1 MAEKKG
7 NFFFTSESVSEGH
20 PDKICDQISD
30 AVLDAILSK
39 DQTARVA
46 CETFCTTGLVVVGG
60 EITTNCYAPVNEIA
74 RDKIREIG
82 YSGKMGGGFDADN
95 CSVMVTL
102 DQQSADICAG
112 VDKSLETRDS
122 DEEDTGAGDQ
132 GIMFG
137 FACNE
142 TSEYMPLAINLSHA
156 IVKQLADVRKNH
168 PDINYLRP
176 DSKSQVTIEYRD
188 GVAARIEAI
197 VVSTQHDPEVKG
209 ETENSKIQEII
220 AQDIRKLVI
229 DKVLKDAPVK
239 IDDKTKLYFNPSGR
253 FVIGGPQGDAGL
265 TGRKII
271 VDTYGGY
278 ARHGGGA
285 FSGKDPTKVDRS
297 AAYAARHA
305 AKNIVAAGLAEQ
317 CEIQLSY
324 AIGVAKPTS
333 IYVNTFT
340 TSEHS
345 DEKLV
350 QIIEQVFDFR
360 PKKIIE
366 NFDLLWM
373 PAKRNGRFY
382 QETAKYGHFGRDDLD
397 LPWERLDKV
406 DEIKKVLESACVA

>member
-95 CSVMVTL
+95 CAVMVTL

-112 VDKSLETRDS
+112 VDNSLETRDS
-122 DEEDTGAGDQ
+122 NEEDTGAGDQ

-142 TSEYMPLAINLSHA
+142 TKEYMPLAINLSHA
-156 IVKQLADVRKNH
+156 IVKKLADVRKNH
-168 PDINYLRP
+168 PEIHYLRP
-176 DSKSQVTIEYRD
+176 DSKSQVTIEYKD
-188 GVAARIEAI
+188 GVADRIEAI

-209 ETENSKIQEII
+209 ETDNNKVQAII
-220 AQDIRKLVI
+220 AKDIRELVI
-229 DKVLKDAPVK
+229 DEVLKDAPVS
-239 IDDKTKLYFNPSGR
+239 IDENTKLYFNPSGR

-406 DEIKKVLESACVA
+406 DEIKKAFESACVA

>member
-373 PAKRNGRFY
+373 PAKRIGRFY